1 VIGAAQVRATF
12 EVVTGRRR
20 LFYGWW
26 MLAASVLAMT
36 VLSGLSVW
44 ANGLYVK
51 PLEEEFGWSRAE
63 VSLGFSAAILISGL
77 VGPLIGVWIDRFGP
91 RSAMLVG
98 STMTGLTYVLLAL
111 TESLWQWYLFAAIN
125 AGFRQMTFFIPMQV
139 LASRWFDK
147 RRGAALSILGT
158 GFALGGFVLLPLLAL
173 VIDVAGWRGGFLFSG
188 GMAVA
193 VVVPVT
199 LFVLRDWPSDKGTY
213 ADGEPPRDQTVESV
227 RGRSPN
233 GLTLRQ
239 AMHQPLFWVLSTAL
253 MLFFFGLI
261 GWTVHIVPFFESRGI
276 SRETAALLVS
286 GTSGAGI
293 VTRLLIGTIAD
304 RFGRFEAAS
313 ALLTA
318 MLVLG
323 MVSLSLDSG
332 WLGVALFL
340 TFWLVGTS
348 AGALAESL
356 TLTRAFGL
364 AHFATILGVVVVI
377 ETSGEILSPS
387 LAGLI
392 FDETG
397 SYDLALLMYACT
409 FSASTALFA
418 VASRMKHPV
427 VEDVTPAEA
436 VVSGERPSGG

>member
-1 VIGAAQVRATF
+1 VIGPAQIRVTF
-12 EVVTGRRR
+12 EVLTGRRK

-26 MLAASVLAMT
+26 LLAAAVLAMT
-36 VLSGLSVW
+36 VISGLSVW

-51 PLEEEFGWSRAE
+51 PLEEEFGWSRAQ
-63 VSLGFSAAILISGL
+63 VSVGFSAGILVAGIA
-77 VGPLIGVWIDRFGP
+77 GPLIGVWIDRFGP
-91 RSAMLVG
+91 RSALLVG
-98 STMTGLTYVLLAL
+98 SMMTGVSYVFLAM
-111 TESLWQWYLFAAIN
+111 TDTLWQWYLFSAIS

-139 LASRWFDK
+139 IASRWFDR
-147 RRGAALSILGT
+147 RRGAALSILGA
-158 GFALGGFVLLPLLAL
+158 GFALGGFLVLPLLAL
-173 VIDVAGWRGGFLFSG
+173 VIDATDWRGGFLFSG
-188 GMAVA
+188 AISVGII
-193 VVVPVT
+193 VPVT
-199 LFVLRDWPSDKGTY
+199 LFVLRDWPADKGTY
-213 ADGEPPRDQTVESV
+213 ANGLLPDESSPASG
-227 RGRSPN
+227 GRLAI
-233 GLTLRQ
+233 GLTLTQVIR
-239 AMHQPLFWVLSTAL
+239 QPLFWVLSIAL

-261 GWTVHIVPFFESRGI
+261 GWTVHIVPFFESRGL

-293 VTRLLIGTIAD
+293 ITRLLIGTIAD
-304 RFGRFEAAS
+304 RFRRFETAS
-313 ALLTA
+313 ALLTF

-323 MVSLSLDSG
+323 MLSVLLDTG
-332 WLGVALFL
+332 WVGIGLFL

-397 SYDLALLMYACT
+397 KYDLALVMYAAT
-409 FSASTALFA
+409 FSVSTLLFI
-418 VASRMKHPV
+418 VASRMK
-427 VEDVTPAEA
+427 
-436 VVSGERPSGG
+436 RPLLEVDPTAAATVR

>member
-1 VIGAAQVRATF
+1 VVGVEQIRGAIDVL
-12 EVVTGRRR
+12 TGRRR

-26 MLAASVLAMT
+26 MLAASVWVMT
-36 VLSGLSVW
+36 VISGLSVW

-51 PLEEEFGWSRAE
+51 PMEEEFGWSRAE
-63 VSLGFSAAILISGL
+63 VSLGFSAAILVSGIA
-77 VGPLIGVWIDRFGP
+77 GPLIGVWIDRFGP

-98 STMTGLTYVLLAL
+98 SSMTGATYVVLAL
-111 TESLWQWYLFAAIN
+111 TDALWQWYVFAAIN

-139 LASRWFDK
+139 LASRWFDR

-158 GFALGGFVLLPLLAL
+158 GFALGGFVMLPLLAL
-173 VIDVAGWRGGFLFSG
+173 VIDLTGWRGGFLFSG
-188 GMAVA
+188 ALATG

-199 LFVLRDWPSDKGTY
+199 LFVLRDWPSDKDTY
-213 ADGEPPRDQTVESV
+213 PDGEQPEEHMSMRADHHVP
-227 RGRSPN
+227 
-233 GLTLRQ
+233 GLTLAE
-239 AMHQPLFWVLSTAL
+239 AMRQPLFWVLSIAL

-261 GWTVHIVPFFESRGI
+261 GWTVHLVPFFESRGI

-304 RFGRFEAAS
+304 RFRRFEAAS
-313 ALLTA
+313 ALLTF

-323 MVSLSLDSG
+323 MISVLVDAG
-332 WLGVALFL
+332 WVGVGLFL

-397 SYDLALLMYACT
+397 SYDLALVMYAAT
-409 FSASTALFA
+409 FTVSTALFA
-418 VASRMKHPV
+418 VASRMPRPV
-427 VEDVTPAEA
+427 LEQTAPTPVTTPATNL
-436 VVSGERPSGG
+436 

>member
-1 VIGAAQVRATF
+1 A
-12 EVVTGRRR
+12 GRRK

-26 MLAASVLAMT
+26 MLAASVAVMT
-36 VLSGLSVW
+36 VISGLAVW
-44 ANGLYVK
+44 ANGLYVR
-51 PLEEEFGWSRAE
+51 PLEEEFGWSRAQ
-63 VSLGFSAAILISGL
+63 VSLGFSAAILIAGFA
-77 VGPLIGVWIDRFGP
+77 GPLIGLWIDRFGP

-98 STMTGLTYVLLAL
+98 STMTGVTYVLLAM
-111 TESLWQWYLFAAIN
+111 TETLWQWYLFAAIN
-125 AGFRQMTFFIPMQV
+125 AGFRRMTFFIPMQV

-158 GFALGGFVLLPLLAL
+158 GFALGGFLLLPLIAL
-173 VIDVAGWRGGFLFSG
+173 VIDVTDWRGGFMFSG
-188 GMAVA
+188 ALAVGC
-193 VVVPVT
+193 VVPIT
-199 LFVLRDWPSDKGTY
+199 LFVLKDWPSDKGTY
-213 ADGEPPRDQTVESV
+213 ADGVPPAEPTTIEAQHT
-227 RGRSPN
+227 SP
-233 GLTLRQ
+233 GLTLAQ
-239 AMHQPLFWVLSTAL
+239 AVRQPLFWVLSIAL

-293 VTRLLIGTIAD
+293 ITRLLIGMIAD
-304 RFGRFEAAS
+304 RFRRFEAAS
-313 ALLTA
+313 ALLTS

-323 MVSLSLDSG
+323 MVSVLLDSG
-332 WLGVALFL
+332 WLGIGLFL
-340 TFWLVGTS
+340 TFWLIGTS

-377 ETSGEILSPS
+377 ETCGEILSPS

-397 SYDLALLMYACT
+397 SYDLALVMYACT
-409 FSASTALFA
+409 FTISTALFA
-418 VASRMKHPV
+418 VASRMRRPV
-427 VEDVTPAEA
+427 LDVAKVPAA
-436 VVSGERPSGG
+436 

>member
-1 VIGAAQVRATF
+1 ML
-12 EVVTGRRR
+12 TGRRR

-26 MLAASVLAMT
+26 MLSASVLVMT
-36 VLSGLSVW
+36 VISGLSVW

-51 PLEEEFGWSRAE
+51 PLEQEFGWSRAQ
-63 VSLGFSAAILISGL
+63 VSLGFSAAILVSGIA
-77 VGPLIGVWIDRFGP
+77 GPLIGVWIDRFGP

-98 STMTGLTYVLLAL
+98 STMTGLTYALLAL
-111 TESLWQWYLFAAIN
+111 TESVWQWYLFAAIN

-139 LASRWFDK
+139 LASRWFDR

-158 GFALGGFVLLPLLAL
+158 GFALGGFILLPLLAL
-173 VIDVAGWRGGFLFSG
+173 IIELTSWRGGFLFSG
-188 GMAVA
+188 GLAVA

-213 ADGEPPRDQTVESV
+213 ADGEPPEEGAADTSG
-227 RGRSPN
+227 GRQSQ
-233 GLTLRQ
+233 GLTLMQ
-239 AMHQPLFWVLSTAL
+239 AMRQPLFWVLSTAL

-304 RFGRFEAAS
+304 RFRRFEAAS

-323 MVSLSLDSG
+323 MVSLLLETG
-332 WLGVALFL
+332 WLGVGLFL

-397 SYDLALLMYACT
+397 SYDLALVMYACT
-409 FSASTALFA
+409 FGASTALFA
-418 VASRMKHPV
+418 VASRMRRPV
-427 VEDVTPAEA
+427 LEVA
-436 VVSGERPSGG
+436 GGRPGIKG

>member
-1 VIGAAQVRATF
+1 MIGAGQVRGTLD
-12 EVVTGRRR
+12 VLTGRRK

-26 MLAASVLAMT
+26 MLSASVLVMT
-36 VLSGLSVW
+36 VISGLSVW
-44 ANGLYVK
+44 ANGLYVR
-51 PLEEEFGWSRAE
+51 PLEEEFGWSRAQ
-63 VSLGFSAAILISGL
+63 VSLGFSAAILVSGI

-91 RSAMLVG
+91 RSAMIFG
-98 STMTGLTYVLLAL
+98 SSMTGLTYVLLAL
-111 TESLWQWYLFAAIN
+111 TDSLWQWYVFAAIN

-139 LASRWFDK
+139 MASRWFDR

-158 GFALGGFVLLPLLAL
+158 GFALGGFVMLPLLAL
-173 VIDVAGWRGGFLFSG
+173 VIDVTDWRGGFLFSG
-188 GMAVA
+188 ALAVG

-199 LFVLRDWPSDKGTY
+199 VFVLRDWPSDKGTW
-213 ADGEPPRDQTVESV
+213 ADGVPSGDTRDSASLHEA
-227 RGRSPN
+227 P
-233 GLTLRQ
+233 GLTLSQTMR
-239 AMHQPLFWVLSTAL
+239 QPLFWVLSTAL

-276 SRETAALLVS
+276 TRETAALLVS

-293 VTRLLIGTIAD
+293 ITRLMIGTIAD
-304 RFGRFEAAS
+304 RFRRFEMAS
-313 ALLTA
+313 AVLTF

-323 MVSLSLDSG
+323 MVSLLIETG
-332 WLGVALFL
+332 WVGVALFL

-397 SYDLALLMYACT
+397 SYDLALVMYACT
-409 FSASTALFA
+409 FSVSTALFA
-418 VASRMKHPV
+418 VASRMRRPV
-427 VEDVTPAEA
+427 LA
-436 VVSGERPSGG
+436 

>member
-1 VIGAAQVRATF
+1 VL
-12 EVVTGRRR
+12 TGRRQV
-20 LFYGWW
+20 FYGWW
-26 MLAASVLAMT
+26 MLAASVLVMT
-36 VLSGLSVW
+36 VISGLSVW

-63 VSLGFSAAILISGL
+63 VSLGFSAAILVSGFA
-77 VGPLIGVWIDRFGP
+77 GPLIGLWIDRFGP

-98 STMTGLTYVLLAL
+98 SSMTGLTYVLLAF
-111 TESLWQWYLFAAIN
+111 TDALWQWYLFAAVN

-139 LASRWFDK
+139 LASRWFDR

-158 GFALGGFVLLPLLAL
+158 GFALGGFLLLPVLAL
-173 VIDVAGWRGGFLFSG
+173 VIDATSWRGGFLFSG
-188 GMAVA
+188 MMAVA
-193 VVVPVT
+193 IVIPVT

-213 ADGEPPRDQTVESV
+213 ADGIVPEEGQRRDAGDH
-227 RGRSPN
+227 RAP
-233 GLTLRQ
+233 GLTLAQ
-239 AMHQPLFWVLSTAL
+239 AMRQPLFWVLSIAL

-293 VTRLLIGTIAD
+293 ITRLLIGTVAD
-304 RFGRFEAAS
+304 RFRRFEAAS
-313 ALLTA
+313 ALLTFL
-318 MLVLG
+318 LVLG
-323 MVSLSLDSG
+323 MVSVLLETG
-332 WLGVALFL
+332 WVGIALFL

-397 SYDLALLMYACT
+397 SYDLALVMYACT
-409 FSASTALFA
+409 FGVSTALFA
-418 VASRMKHPV
+418 IASRMKHPV
-427 VEDVTPAEA
+427 LKVAEA
-436 VVSGERPSGG
+436 PA

>member
-1 VIGAAQVRATF
+1 VIGAAQVRGTF
-12 EVVTGRRR
+12 AVLTGRRR

-26 MLAASVLAMT
+26 MLAGSVLAMT
-36 VLSGLSVW
+36 VISGLSVW

-51 PLEEEFGWSRAE
+51 PLEQEFGWSRAE
-63 VSLGFSAAILISGL
+63 VSLGFSAAILVSGV

-91 RSAMLVG
+91 RSSMLVG
-98 STMTGLTYVLLAL
+98 STMTGVTYVLLAL

-139 LASRWFDK
+139 IASRWFDK

-158 GFALGGFVLLPLLAL
+158 GFALGGFLLLPFLAL
-173 VIDVAGWRGGFLFSG
+173 VIDLTDWRGGFLFSG

-199 LFVLRDWPSDKGTY
+199 LFVLRDWPADKGTY
-213 ADGEPPRDQTVESV
+213 PDGEPPAGSTVLAMA
-227 RGRSPN
+227 RRPPP
-233 GLTLRQ
+233 GLTLMQ
-239 AMHQPLFWVLSTAL
+239 AMREPLFWVLSIAL

-261 GWTVHIVPFFESRGI
+261 GWTVHIVPFFESRGV

-293 VTRLLIGTIAD
+293 VTRLVIGTIAD
-304 RFGRFEAAS
+304 RFRRFEAAS

-323 MVSLSLDSG
+323 MVSLLLDSG
-332 WLGVALFL
+332 WAGVALFL

-377 ETSGEILSPS
+377 ETSGEILSPL

-392 FDETG
+392 FDETR
-397 SYDLALLMYACT
+397 SYDLALVMYACT
-409 FSASTALFA
+409 FSVSTALFA
-418 VASRMKHPV
+418 LASRMKRPV
-427 VEDVTPAEA
+427 LDEVA
-436 VVSGERPSGG
+436 VSAG

>member
-1 VIGAAQVRATF
+1 MRGAFDVL
-12 EVVTGRRR
+12 TGRRK

-26 MLAASVLAMT
+26 LLAAAVLAMT
-36 VLSGLSVW
+36 VISGLSVW

-51 PLEEEFGWSRAE
+51 PLEQQFGWSRAE
-63 VSLGFSAAILISGL
+63 VSVGFSAGILVAGIA
-77 VGPLIGVWIDRFGP
+77 GPLIGVWIDRFGP

-98 STMTGLTYVLLAL
+98 STMTGVSYVLLSL
-111 TESLWQWYLFAAIN
+111 TDTLWQWYLFSAIN

-139 LASRWFDK
+139 IASRWFDR

-158 GFALGGFVLLPLLAL
+158 GFALGGFLVLPLLTF
-173 VIDVAGWRGGFLFSG
+173 VIDVTDWRGGFLFSG
-188 GMAVA
+188 AMAVGI
-193 VVVPVT
+193 VVPVT
-199 LFVLRDWPSDKGTY
+199 LLVLRDWPADKGTY
-213 ADGEPPRDQTVESV
+213 ADGLPPDESAPDTSGS
-227 RGRSPN
+227 RQST
-233 GLTLRQ
+233 GLTLTQ
-239 AMHQPLFWVLSTAL
+239 AMRQPLFWVLSTAL

-261 GWTVHIVPFFESRGI
+261 GWTVHIIPFFESRGL

-293 VTRLLIGTIAD
+293 ITRLLIGTIAD
-304 RFGRFEAAS
+304 RFRRFETAS
-313 ALLTA
+313 ALLTF

-323 MVSLSLDSG
+323 MLSVLLETG
-332 WLGVALFL
+332 WVGIGLFL

-397 SYDLALLMYACT
+397 KYDLALVMYAAT
-409 FSASTALFA
+409 FSVSTLLFI
-418 VASRMKHPV
+418 VASRMKRPV
-427 VEDVTPAEA
+427 MELEPGA
-436 VVSGERPSGG
+436 VASVP